1 MSSVFPYSYNGRHW
15 SVCGGRGRGCPPT
28 CASLRLLRGVLRG
41 LPVRPA
47 LQQLHVAGREPTNS
61 SLFAFAL
68 YRSINQLIKSIY
80 SCPPPFQLLQVA
92 GIVEK
97 HFIQLVSIN
106 QLIHLPIHIYIP
118 INPLWSQSVNPSMN
132 EVLTPACSSPCHQ
145 PVSVFFLTNTICPC
159 STKQFDQVLFN
170 HINQTIKQSINKSI
184 IIKKSWK
191 NHQ

>member
-1 MSSVFPYSYNGRHW
+1 MSSYLRQPAPAPRCSPRA
-15 SVCGGRGRGCPPT
+15 SCPARPPA
-28 CASLRLLRGVLRG
+28 ASRSWPGTN
-41 LPVRPA
+41 
-47 LQQLHVAGREPTNS
+47 QQL
-61 SLFAFAL
+61 AFCL
-68 YRSINQLIKSIY
+68 CPIQINQSINQIY
-80 SCPPPFQLLQVA
+80 LFLPPPFQLLQVA

-184 IIKKSWK
+184 IIKKS
-191 NHQ
+191 